1 MCDEVALLEHGRLQ
15 MIGNSVD
22 VVDRYLGDVFA
33 SDGGAA
39 ADADTTPTI
48 LRVQLLDTAGN
59 PLETAS
65 TGDSVTLR
73 FDYALA
79 GPYRD
84 PAITVSV
91 HSLDGLEVSRP
102 TARLTSVH
110 GGVVPTEGTVDLR
123 IDHLLLL
130 PGTYDVVA
138 SVGEWG
144 TPVRAPDRRAGS
156 ESRSGAVTTPRSTES
171 CHWAANG
178 SSPART

>member
-1 MCDEVALLEHGRLQ
+1 
-15 MIGNSVD
+15 
-22 VVDRYLGDVFA
+22 
-33 SDGGAA
+33 SDGDAA
-39 ADADTTPTI
+39 AEADTTPTI
-48 LRVQLLDTAGN
+48 SRVQLLDAGGN
-59 PLETAS
+59 TIESAS

-73 FDYALA
+73 FDYSLP
-79 GPYRD
+79 GPYAD

-123 IDHLLLL
+123 IDHLRLL

-144 TPVRAPDRRAGS
+144 APMRAPDRARGLRVVIGRRDHTEEHGVVSLGGKWEFAGPE
-156 ESRSGAVTTPRSTES
+156 ESA
-171 CHWAANG
+171 
-178 SSPART
+178 